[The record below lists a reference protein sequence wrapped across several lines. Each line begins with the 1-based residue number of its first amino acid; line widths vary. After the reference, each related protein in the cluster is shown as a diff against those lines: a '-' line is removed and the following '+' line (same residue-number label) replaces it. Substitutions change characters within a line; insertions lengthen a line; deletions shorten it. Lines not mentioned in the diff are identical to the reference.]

1 MSIYIV
7 TGALGSG
14 KSLLTISK
22 VEEYIKEGRR
32 VAGNFDLNLEELGGK
47 RCKVNYTRVPD
58 FPSAADLELIGKGYD
73 TTKFNEDHN
82 GVLILDE
89 LAVWLNSCSWNDQGR
104 KDLIRWLVHARKLG
118 WDVFLLCQHI
128 DMIDSQIREAL
139 CEFVVTCHALDK
151 IKIPIFSALYKL
163 FTGRKKLPLPKL
175 HIGAVKMG
183 RSQNPISVDRWS
195 TTGRRYYKCY
205 DTAQIFS
212 PFYEHGTHTV
222 LSPWYTAGRYL
233 PEPIK
238 VSELLWRV
246 PFYYFAKF
254 SALVFGYK
262 MTKTGALV

>member
-22 VEEYIKEGRR
+22 VQEYVLEGRR
-32 VAGNFDLNLEELGGK
+32 VAGNFDLDLEALGGK
-47 RCKVNYTRVPD
+47 RCKVNYCRVPD
-58 FPSAADLELIGKGYD
+58 FPMASDLDLIGKGYD
-73 TTKFNEDHN
+73 TTQFDEDKN

-89 LAVWLNSCSWNDQGR
+89 LAVWLNSRSWNDPER
-104 KDLIRWLVHARKLG
+104 KNLIRWLVHARKLG

-151 IKIPIFSALYKL
+151 VKIPIFSALYKL

-183 RSQNPISVDRWS
+183 RVQNPISVDRWS
-195 TTGRRYYKCY
+195 TTGKRFYKCY

-212 PFYEHGTHTV
+212 PTYENGTHTV
-222 LSPWYTAGRYL
+222 LSPWHVTGRYL
-233 PEPIK
+233 PAPLPK
-238 VSELLWRV
+238 LELAWRI
-246 PFYYFAKF
+246 PLYLYLKF
-254 SALVFGYK
+254 CASIFNLKFQKGRFV
-262 MTKTGALV
+262 